1 MEGMSNVGGVNNSES
16 ASQSSSE
23 GSGVNSDS
31 SAQFNGQDL
40 DTAMGGGME
49 QMGQDL
55 QSGDSLKEGNAMNDL
70 GAKITEAVNKALEDI
85 MGKGGEEACGGGEKP
100 AGGSSGGGSPA
111 GGSGGAESGG
121 GAEKSSM
128 IEELL
133 KKLEEAGVITAEQAD
148 KLKQSLGEQG
158 GAESGADSGMQ
169 QEEAVA

>member
-1 MEGMSNVGGVNNSES
+1 MEGMSNVGGVNSSES
-16 ASQSSSE
+16 ASQSNSE
-23 GSGVNSDS
+23 GNGVNSDS

-40 DTAMGGGME
+40 DTAMGGGTE
-49 QMGQDL
+49 QLGQDL

-85 MGKGGEEACGGGEKP
+85 LGKGGEEAGGGEAP

-128 IEELL
+128 IDEIL

>member
-16 ASQSSSE
+16 ASQSNSE

-70 GAKITEAVNKALEDI
+70 GAKIMEAVNKALEGI
-85 MGKGGEEACGGGEKP
+85 LGKGGEEAGGGEAP
-100 AGGSSGGGSPA
+100 AGGSSGGGAPA

-121 GAEKSSM
+121 GAEASSM
-128 IEELL
+128 IDEIL

-148 KLKQSLGEQG
+148 KLKQSLGAEG

>member
-16 ASQSSSE
+16 ASQSNSE

-70 GAKITEAVNKALEDI
+70 GAKIMEAVNKALEGI
-85 MGKGGEEACGGGEKP
+85 LGKGGEEAGGGEAP
-100 AGGSSGGGSPA
+100 AGGSSGGGAPA
-111 GGSGGAESGG
+111 GGAESGG
-121 GAEKSSM
+121 GAEQSSM

>member
-70 GAKITEAVNKALEDI
+70 GAKIMEAVNKALEGI
-85 MGKGGEEACGGGEKP
+85 LGKGGEEAGGGEAP
-100 AGGSSGGGSPA
+100 AGGSSGGGAPA

>member
-70 GAKITEAVNKALEDI
+70 GAKIMEAVNKALEGI
-85 MGKGGEEACGGGEKP
+85 LGKGGEEAGGGEAP
-100 AGGSSGGGSPA
+100 AGGSSGGGAPA

-121 GAEKSSM
+121 GAEQSSM